1 MKASVLSRVLL
12 LPTLPLYLDLYYLP
26 CRFWFEFGACFSCHL
41 FKLHFLPDEQGFH
54 FQCQNWSASCNKE
67 KIPVWW
73 KEKSLKIPAL
83 VSKWLGDW
91 AQVSLYI
98 SRLRGVFENSPRNS
112 EPCWNAQDHLTSFLG
127 CNGFLSSRR
136 SLPWH
141 FPSHT
146 TPCILFPSPPPF
158 VVQPHS
164 LPSITSCSSCYFS
177 ICIYTCSC
185 LTDFFL
191 TLYTF
196 CHILNFFK

>member
-12 LPTLPLYLDLYYLP
+12 LPTLPLYLDLYYLS

-98 SRLRGVFENSPRNS
+98 SRLWGVFENSPRNS
-112 EPCWNAQDHLTSFLG
+112 EPCWNAQDHLTRLLG
-127 CNGFLSSRR
+127 CNGFLSSWR

-146 TPCILFPSPPPF
+146 TPCIL
-158 VVQPHS
+158 S
-164 LPSITSCSSCYFS
+164 LPT
-177 ICIYTCSC
+177 
-185 LTDFFL
+185 
-191 TLYTF
+191 TF
-196 CHILNFFK
+196 CFAASLTSFYHLLIFMLFFHLHLHMFMSDRFFFNTLHLLPYFEFF